1 MRLRILGSAAG
12 GGAPQWNCRCPVCA
26 LAWKGDPRVRR
37 RTQASLAVSGDGE
50 RWVLLD
56 ASPDLRQQILDT
68 PCLQPRRDGR
78 DSPIADVVITN
89 ADVDHVAGLLTLR
102 ERQEFTLHAA
112 PAVLD
117 LISGNPI
124 FRVLAPEMVRMQPLP
139 FDAAT
144 PVAGLLVEAIRVPG
158 KVPLWMEDEDAPADA
173 GDTTGLLLRDGDGG
187 AFAAYVPGCARVTDA
202 LRDRV
207 RGAAL
212 LLFDGTLWRDDEI
225 VRAGVG
231 QKTGRRMG
239 HISISGPEGA
249 VAAWEGVSVGRKLF
263 IHLNNTNPVL
273 VDGSAERDAVAAAGW
288 ELAEDGMELV
298 I

>member
-1 MRLRILGSAAG
+1 
-12 GGAPQWNCRCPVCA
+12 
-26 LAWKGDPRVRR
+26 
-37 RTQASLAVSGDGE
+37 
-50 RWVLLD
+50 
-56 ASPDLRQQILDT
+56 
-68 PCLQPRRDGR
+68 
-78 DSPIADVVITN
+78 
-89 ADVDHVAGLLTLR
+89 
-102 ERQEFTLHAA
+102 
-112 PAVLD
+112 
-117 LISGNPI
+117 
-124 FRVLAPEMVRMQPLP
+124 
-139 FDAAT
+139 
-144 PVAGLLVEAIRVPG
+144 
-158 KVPLWMEDEDAPADA
+158 
-173 GDTTGLLLRDGDGG
+173 
-187 AFAAYVPGCARVTDA
+187 VTDA